1 MENIKIIKEFVEIG
15 KDRSGC
21 GGGGGDN
28 SSTFKLYYESYGEI
42 EAPIK
47 IIFIAGF
54 MSSGKNDYYKQ
65 VEFFM
70 KQESASKCYQ
80 VVIFDNRGSGNSGIP
95 NKFSTFDMALDMIEL
110 MDHLG
115 WDSAHVIG
123 ASMGGMIAL
132 ELATI
137 IPPQRIRTLT
147 LAVTHAGHT
156 ITPIKGTIAVTK
168 SIFTSDPIKKSQI
181 TIESLYSKDYL
192 TKPSIEDPN
201 KSNKEILTQIFVD
214 RLKTSK
220 KPSLHATMGH
230 FKSVLTHHISETKL
244 KYISNQEFPIQIITG
259 TNDQLVDPK
268 NSFYLKSKLN
278 PCEFIVFQG
287 CGHAINT
294 ERLNDFNNLI
304 QSHINRFI
312 PDNNILNQYL

>member
-1 MENIKIIKEFVEIG
+1 MENIKTIKEYIEIG
-15 KDRSGC
+15 KDRSGN
-21 GGGGGDN
+21 N
-28 SSTFKLYYESYGEI
+28 SPIFKLYYESYGEI

-65 VEFFM
+65 VEYFM
-70 KQESASKCYQ
+70 KQELVNKCYQ
-80 VVIFDNRGSGNSGIP
+80 IVIFDNRGSGNSGTP

-132 ELATI
+132 ELATV
-137 IPPQRIRTLT
+137 IPPQRIRSLT

-156 ITPIKGTIAVTK
+156 ITPIKGTKAVTK

-181 TIESLYSKDYL
+181 TIDSLYSKEYL
-192 TKPSIEDPN
+192 SKLSIEDPSR
-201 KSNKEILTQIFVD
+201 SNKDVLTDIFVD

-220 KPSLHATMGH
+220 KPSLNAIMGH
-230 FKSVLTHHISETKL
+230 FKSVLTHYISETKL

-259 TNDQLVDPK
+259 TNDHLVDPK

-278 PCEFIVFQG
+278 PCEFTVFQG
-287 CGHAINT
+287 CGHAVNT

-312 PDNNILNQYL
+312 PDHNILNQYLKK

>member
-1 MENIKIIKEFVEIG
+1 MENIKTIKEYIEIG
-15 KDRSGC
+15 KDRC
-21 GGGGGDN
+21 GSN
-28 SSTFKLYYESYGEI
+28 SPTFKLYYESYGEI

-65 VEFFM
+65 VEYFM
-70 KQESASKCYQ
+70 KQELINKCYQ
-80 VVIFDNRGSGNSGIP
+80 IVIFDNRGSGNSGTP
-95 NKFSTFDMALDMIEL
+95 NKFSTLDMALDMIEL

-137 IPPQRIRTLT
+137 IPPQRIRSLT

-156 ITPIKGTIAVTK
+156 ITPIKGTMAVTK

-181 TIESLYSKDYL
+181 TIESLYSKEYL
-192 TKPSIEDPN
+192 SKLSMEDPS
-201 KSNKEILTQIFVD
+201 KSNKDVLTDIFVD
-214 RLKTSK
+214 RLTTSK
-220 KPSLHATMGH
+220 KPSLNAIMGH
-230 FKSVLTHHISETKL
+230 FKSVLTHYISETKL

-259 TNDQLVDPK
+259 TNDHLVNPK

-278 PCEFIVFQG
+278 PCEFTVFQG

-312 PDNNILNQYL
+312 PDHNILNQYLKK